1 MHGTGVVCMAG
12 GRALWGVACVA
23 GGHAWQGGVHGG
35 GACHTCP
42 PPANT
47 TRYGDTVNER
57 AVRILLECILVSFN
71 FRLLCVTVTVSTIW
85 DKEYSNISF
94 LSIQKKN

>member
-1 MHGTGVVCMAG
+1 MCGRGSCMAEG
-12 GRALWGVACVA
+12 C
-23 GGHAWQGGVHGG
+23 AWRGCMPHM
-35 GACHTCP
+35 P

-47 TRYGDTVNER
+47 TRYGDMVNER